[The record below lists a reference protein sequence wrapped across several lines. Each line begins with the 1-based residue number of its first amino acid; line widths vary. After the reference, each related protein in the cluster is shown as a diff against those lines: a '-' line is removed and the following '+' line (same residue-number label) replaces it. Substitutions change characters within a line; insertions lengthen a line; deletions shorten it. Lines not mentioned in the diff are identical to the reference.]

1 MSFVHNREFFLF
13 KMRLSEASPA
23 SRDDAAAAHSLVQP
37 IDVFRPQYRET
48 LI

>member
-1 MSFVHNREFFLF
+1 MSFVHNREIFLL

-23 SRDDAAAAHSLVQP
+23 SRDDAEAASSLVQP
-37 IDVFRPQYRET
+37 IDVFRPECRET